1 MEVNMKDKLLNEF
14 KDRKVLLSY
23 YCGSTAFGVNTT
35 ESDSDIIVVLDDIL
49 GHDHLYLDE
58 EKIEFYIFGRNE
70 WLKKMEFDNT
80 ISLYNLMYSDDI
92 CSGKLIYCDSKFK
105 TTYEKYVN
113 RDWSKHFNVWLESNI
128 AYYETYID
136 NPILR
141 KNYWNLYRL
150 EEQVRR
156 YLETNVMSIDVSNNV
171 KEKIQVYKAN
181 FKSNSILFKEEL
193 ILILDYLKGVLAQC
207 QS

>member
-1 MEVNMKDKLLNEF
+1 MKDKLLNEF

-23 YCGSTAFGVNTT
+23 YCGSTAFGVNTD
-35 ESDSDIIVVLDDIL
+35 ESDSDIIVVLDDML
-49 GHDHLYLDE
+49 GHDHLYLEDE
-58 EKIEFYIFGRNE
+58 NIEYYIFGRNE
-70 WLKKMEFDNT
+70 WFKKMEFDSS

-92 CSGKLIYCDSKFK
+92 CGGKLIYVDSKFK
-105 TTYEKYVN
+105 SIYEKYVN
-113 RDWSKHFNVWLESNI
+113 RDWSKYFNVWLESNI

-136 NPILR
+136 NPVLR

-156 YLETNVMSIDVSNNV
+156 YLETNIMKIDVSDNV
-171 KEKIQVYKAN
+171 KEKILVYKAN
-181 FKSNSILFKEEL
+181 FKSNSVLFKEEL
-193 ILILDYLKGVLAQC
+193 ILILDYLKGVLSQC